1 MVEHWSTK
9 PGVVSSSLATRANI
23 NKMAG
28 IVDYVSE
35 SFGELKNN
43 VSWTPRAE
51 AQRLTII
58 VVVFSVLFSLAI
70 WGIDTVFSN
79 VIEQYFNL
87 VKQ

>member
-1 MVEHWSTK
+1 
-9 PGVVSSSLATRANI
+9 
-23 NKMAG
+23 MAG
-28 IVDYVSE
+28 IVDYIKE
-35 SFGELKNN
+35 SFAELKHN

-51 AQRLTII
+51 AQRLTIV

-70 WGIDTVFSN
+70 WGVDTVFSN

>member
-1 MVEHWSTK
+1 MCIRDS
-9 PGVVSSSLATRANI
+9 I

>member
-1 MVEHWSTK
+1 
-9 PGVVSSSLATRANI
+9 
-23 NKMAG
+23 MAG
-28 IVDYVSE
+28 LITYVKE
-35 SFGELKNN
+35 SFAELKNN
-43 VSWTPRAE
+43 VTWTPRAE

-70 WGIDTVFSN
+70 WGVDTVFSK